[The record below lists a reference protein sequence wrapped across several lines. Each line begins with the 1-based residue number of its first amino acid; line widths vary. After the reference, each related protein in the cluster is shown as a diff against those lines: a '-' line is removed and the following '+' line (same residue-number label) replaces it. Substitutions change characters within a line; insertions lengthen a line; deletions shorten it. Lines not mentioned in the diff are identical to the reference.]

1 MAILKLNHPGTRAAM
16 CHPALR
22 GKKRIGRGFFA
33 AVYDNGD
40 TILKMTCDSR
50 AYEFHCDMGGLHVD
64 GNIHFARV
72 IEDHGC
78 IGHQGD
84 LRINLME
91 MEKLEKLAPATP
103 QKKFAK
109 KLERHCAKMLMSKQP
124 AFERLHGRVDH
135 SRIVPETL
143 YQLSENEAE
152 YGETMC
158 NAFERLASF
167 SMNYEH
173 VCLDIHSGNIMV
185 RPGTGDII
193 LMDPIA
199 DAKLLATSRGR

>member
-16 CHPALR
+16 RHPALR
-22 GKKRIGRGFFA
+22 GKERIGRGFFA
-33 AVYDNGD
+33 AVFDNGD
-40 TILKMTCDSR
+40 TILKLTCDSR
-50 AYEFHCDMGGLHVD
+50 AYDFHCDMAGLHIAGNRHFTRVVEDFGDIGEQD
-64 GNIHFARV
+64 GNV
-72 IEDHGC
+72 IY
-78 IGHQGD
+78 
-84 LRINLME
+84 LME
-91 MEKLEKLAPATP
+91 MEKLEKLQPATP

-109 KLERHCAKMLMSKQP
+109 KIERNCAKMLLSKQP
-124 AFERLHGRVDH
+124 AFERLSGRVDR

-143 YQLSENEAE
+143 FQLSENEAE
-152 YGETMC
+152 YGESMC

-185 RPGTGDII
+185 RPDTGDII

-199 DAKLLATSRGR
+199 DAKLLAGGR